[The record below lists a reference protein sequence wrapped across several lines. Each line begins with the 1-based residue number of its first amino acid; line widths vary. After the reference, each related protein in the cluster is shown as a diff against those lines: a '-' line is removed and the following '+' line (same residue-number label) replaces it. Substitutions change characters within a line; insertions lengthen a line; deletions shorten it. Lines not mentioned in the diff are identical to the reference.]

1 MEEITMTTAT
11 TPETTAADQKP
22 KNWSDK
28 LGDVLATAY
37 IVMHFVPIAT
47 SICWLIYFISGQND
61 DLMYILAPIMLVGM
75 VSALLTHPIR
85 IIGFALKRVGMGFWT
100 PLVSVPFFPANLVAS
115 ALCGGIMATLCL
127 GLILFAPAVL
137 PLYFFFE
144 E

>member
-1 MEEITMTTAT
+1 MTTAT
-11 TPETTAADQKP
+11 TPEMTAADQKP

-75 VSALLTHPIR
+75 VS
-85 IIGFALKRVGMGFWT
+85 
-100 PLVSVPFFPANLVAS
+100 VPFFPANLVAS
-115 ALCGGIMATLCL
+115 ALCGGIMVTLCL

>member
-1 MEEITMTTAT
+1 MTTAT
-11 TPETTAADQKP
+11 TPEMTAADQKP

-28 LGDVLATAY
+28 PGDVLATAY